1 MTPPIAN
8 RKTLEDATALMEA
21 FGNFADAEA
30 AIRADCSRDRGNA
43 ILFCHWRQVE
53 RLIVALSVERVTGTV
68 H

>member
-1 MTPPIAN
+1 MTPPVAN

-30 AIRADCSRDRGNA
+30 AIRADTSRDRGNT

-53 RLIVALSVERVTGTV
+53 RLIVALSVERGAGTL